1 MNSTTS
7 SDLRDEAAAPA
18 RPQACGTVSADDG
31 AARLH
36 AAQPQQTHRVV
47 RAPSLPALMDR
58 MLRDL
63 EARAVR
69 AEQLLANHQR
79 HCICRAGDVA
89 AEGTADQ
96 AVSASSLS
104 GSPHPHGCARAA

>member
-7 SDLRDEAAAPA
+7 SDLPDEAAAPA
-18 RPQACGTVSADDG
+18 RPQACGTASVDDG
-31 AARLH
+31 AVRLH
-36 AAQPQQTHRVV
+36 AAQPQQTDPVV

-69 AEQLLANHQR
+69 AEQLLADHQR

-89 AEGTADQ
+89 AQVTADH
-96 AVSASSLS
+96 AASASSLA
-104 GSPHPHGCARAA
+104 GSLHPHGCARAA

>member
-7 SDLRDEAAAPA
+7 SDLRDEAAALGL
-18 RPQACGTVSADDG
+18 PQACGPASADDG

-36 AAQPQQTHRVV
+36 PAQPIS
-47 RAPSLPALMDR
+47 RAPSLPALMGQA
-58 MLRDL
+58 LRDL

-69 AEQLLANHQR
+69 AEQLLADHQR

-89 AEGTADQ
+89 AEVTADH
-96 AVSASSLS
+96 AASPSSLS
-104 GSPHPHGCARAA
+104 GLLHPHGCARAA

>member
-7 SDLRDEAAAPA
+7 SDLRDEVAASA
-18 RPQACGTVSADDG
+18 RPQACGTARADDG
-31 AARLH
+31 AARPYP
-36 AAQPQQTHRVV
+36 AQPIS

-69 AEQLLANHQR
+69 AEQLLADHQR

-89 AEGTADQ
+89 AEVTADHD
-96 AVSASSLS
+96 ASASSRS
-104 GSPHPHGCARAA
+104 GSQHPNGCARAA

>member
-7 SDLRDEAAAPA
+7 SDLRDEAAASA
-18 RPQACGTVSADDG
+18 RPQACRTDSADDG
-31 AARLH
+31 AA
-36 AAQPQQTHRVV
+36 QPISR
-47 RAPSLPALMDR
+47 RPSLPAVMDR

-69 AEQLLANHQR
+69 AEQLLADHQR

-89 AEGTADQ
+89 AEVTADRAA
-96 AVSASSLS
+96 AVVSLP
-104 GSPHPHGCARAA
+104 GSPHPHGFGRAA

>member
-7 SDLRDEAAAPA
+7 SDLRNEAAALA
-18 RPQACGTVSADDG
+18 LPQACGTARADDG
-31 AARLH
+31 AARPYP
-36 AAQPQQTHRVV
+36 AQPIS
-47 RAPSLPALMDR
+47 RAPSMPALMDR

-69 AEQLLANHQR
+69 AEQLLADHQR

-89 AEGTADQ
+89 AEVTADY
-96 AVSASSLS
+96 AASASSLT
-104 GSPHPHGCARAA
+104 GSLHPHGCARAA

>member
-7 SDLRDEAAAPA
+7 SDLRDEAAVSA
-18 RPQACGTVSADDG
+18 RPQACGTASADEG

-36 AAQPQQTHRVV
+36 PAQPIS
-47 RAPSLPALMDR
+47 RAPSLPALMGR
-58 MLRDL
+58 ALRDL

-69 AEQLLANHQR
+69 AEQLLADHQR

-89 AEGTADQ
+89 AEGTADH
-96 AVSASSLS
+96 AASPSWSTGKLHA
-104 GSPHPHGCARAA
+104 GGCARAA